1 MNLFKSIIDVAK
13 ITDGARSLGLTQGK
27 IEYGRDIVKIG
38 KSEVEI
44 ITENG
49 IRHYT
54 NLADNSNIV
63 LTFSTSLGELEVI
76 AFLIIVRT
84 GHRKAEST
92 ARRKDSNRGMFFLAL
107 FFIANQ

>member
-1 MNLFKSIIDVAK
+1 MLVITIVFSFYCEVHVTYNDIKEEFCSIAIKESSDLIDK
-13 ITDGARSLGLTQGK
+13 IK
-27 IEYGRDIVKIG
+27 EHPFN
-38 KSEVEI
+38 VELI
-44 ITENG
+44 N
-49 IRHYT
+49 
-54 NLADNSNIV
+54 
-63 LTFSTSLGELEVI
+63 I

>member
-1 MNLFKSIIDVAK
+1 MNWIYLLLSSLIEVFWVITLKHSYGFTHLVPSIIS
-13 ITDGARSLGLTQGK
+13 I
-27 IEYGRDIVKIG
+27 
-38 KSEVEI
+38 
-44 ITENG
+44 
-49 IRHYT
+49 
-54 NLADNSNIV
+54 
-63 LTFSTSLGELEVI
+63 FSMALSI